1 MAGAEKPLEPEGSKQ
16 EGLGWAEGAG
26 GAWLKQ
32 EREAAPVYTSS
43 QPSLPLTSTLGSES
57 SSSLTICV
65 NVPFKTMIKHCKDTI
80 IKSTMECWWSH
91 IIL

>member
-1 MAGAEKPLEPEGSKQ
+1 MAVAEKPLEPEGSKQ

-57 SSSLTICV
+57 SSSLTTAPTIICV
-65 NVPFKTMIKHCKDTI
+65 NVLFKTMI
-80 IKSTMECWWSH
+80 
-91 IIL
+91 